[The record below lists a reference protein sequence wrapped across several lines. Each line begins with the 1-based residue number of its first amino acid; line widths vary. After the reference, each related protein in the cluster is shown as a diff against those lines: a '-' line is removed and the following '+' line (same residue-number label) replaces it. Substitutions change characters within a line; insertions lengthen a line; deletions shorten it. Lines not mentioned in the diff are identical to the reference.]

1 MDKIQ
6 DILSANGLKV
16 TPQRI
21 AVLDALMKIQK
32 HPSADLIIE
41 YIKKNHPNIAIGTVY
56 KTLETF
62 VEKGMV
68 KKVKTEQDV
77 MRYDTSMEKHHH
89 LYCAESN
96 RIEDYYDEELNQLLE
111 IYFKKKEIDNFRI
124 EDIKLQIVGTFINK

>member
-77 MRYDTSMEKHHH
+77 MRYDTIMEKHHH